1 MANLISTRA
10 RAIASEIVDPTYNP
24 ANTALNLR
32 TAENWMI
39 REELIDL
46 YCELLRNEL
55 DPSDLSYGKGFGGD
69 PELLEA
75 TAAVLND
82 YFNPADPVSPDDVVI
97 TTGASLALNS
107 LMDILCN
114 EGDEVLIT
122 APHWNGFD
130 QHLVARNGVKLR
142 RVYETSADIGVT
154 PPEKLLTGSLVSA
167 LTDAY
172 ESSADPSRVKALV
185 ITNAHNPYGRYY
197 PESVIKEAMLWCGA
211 RGIHYVS
218 DEVYALSELTAPKGE
233 RDPLFVSALA
243 VKFKEEEYDRVPE
256 ASVIWGTSK
265 DLCSSGL
272 RVGVYVHR
280 PAPESAFSRV
290 TATTGARASLSASLS
305 VPLGRNELT
314 TALSNLT
321 NMHLP
326 TLTTS
331 LLTKGLFKSEKLPDL
346 LVRSRMSLCRNYE
359 VLRDYL
365 EKWNVPYVE
374 PQGTPFVFAR
384 LACVVAR
391 KRGSRNLSAKGRGEP
406 MGCSCSWKDEEFLV
420 KTLADRAFVLVAPGR
435 QFHVANEPEAS
446 ISAGRGGDEEPNE
459 RAGWV
464 RITIG
469 VPRSVLE
476 AAIARIAA
484 ELGLER

>member
-75 TAAVLND
+75 TAAVMND

-142 RVYETSADIGVT
+142 RVYEKSADIGVT
-154 PPEKLLTGSLVSA
+154 PLEKLLTCSLVSA

-172 ESSADPSRVKALV
+172 ESSADPNRVKALV

-197 PESVIKEAMLWCGA
+197 PESVIHEAMLWCGA
-211 RGIHYVS
+211 RGVHYVS
-218 DEVYALSELTAPKGE
+218 DEVYALSKLTAPKGLT
-233 RDPLFVSALA
+233 DSLFVSALA
-243 VKFKEEEYDRVPE
+243 VRFKDEEYDRVPE

-280 PAPESAFSRV
+280 PALESAFSRV
-290 TATTGARASLSASLS
+290 TTTTGAHASLS

-346 LVRSRMSLCRNYE
+346 LVQSRMSLYRNYE
-359 VLRDYL
+359 ILRGHL
-365 EKWNVPYVE
+365 ERWNVPYVE
-374 PQGTPFVFAR
+374 TQGAPFVFAR

-391 KRGSRNLSAKGRGEP
+391 KQGNRNLSAKGRAEP
-406 MGCSCSWKDEEFLV
+406 MDCSCSWKDEEFLV
-420 KTLADRAFVLVAPGR
+420 KTLADRAGVLVAPGR
-435 QFHVANEPEAS
+435 QFHVANEPETS
-446 ISAGRGGDEEPNE
+446 ICTSRDGDDEPNE

>member
-55 DPSDLSYGKGFGGD
+55 DPYSGHGFGGD

-142 RVYETSADIGVT
+142 RVYEKSADIGVT
-154 PPEKLLTGSLVSA
+154 PPEKLLTCSLVSA

-197 PESVIKEAMLWCGA
+197 PESVIHEAMLWCGA

-233 RDPLFVSALA
+233 TNPLFVSALA
-243 VKFKEEEYDRVPE
+243 VRFKEEEYDRVPE

-290 TATTGARASLSASLS
+290 TAATTGAHASLSASLS

-346 LVRSRMSLCRNYE
+346 LVQSRMSLHRNYE
-359 VLRDYL
+359 VLRGYL

-374 PQGTPFVFAR
+374 PQGAPFVFAR
-384 LACVVAR
+384 LACIVAR
-391 KRGSRNLSAKGRGEP
+391 KQENRNLSAKGREEP
-406 MGCSCSWKDEEFLV
+406 MDCTCSWKDEEFLV
-420 KTLADRAFVLVAPGR
+420 KTLADNAGVLVAPGR

-446 ISAGRGGDEEPNE
+446 ISGVRDGDDEPNE

-484 ELGLER
+484 ELGLES